1 LEEHLAMSITTS
13 FHDPL
18 LGHGRLLR
26 ESARRTARRAGLVFV
41 LALGLLG
48 IGELYLV
55 SQQPGRVIR
64 RELLAAAGEFGSPLV
79 PNPTDSMRQAMRR
92 HFGETDVDVDAS
104 RIWPNVAVTIRG
116 LDREACEAAAL
127 KVRRIE
133 GPIVVNL
140 DSPRAPADCR
150 ESNDMTWWIMP

>member
-1 LEEHLAMSITTS
+1 MSITTS
-13 FHDPL
+13 FPDPL
-18 LGHGRLLR
+18 LGSGRSLQD
-26 ESARRTARRAGLVFV
+26 TARRMARKAGLVFV
-41 LALGLLG
+41 LALALIG

-79 PNPTDSMRQAMRR
+79 PTATDSVRDAMRQ
-92 HFGETDVDVDAS
+92 HFSEADVEVDAS
-104 RIWPNVAVTIRG
+104 RVWPNVAVTIRG

-127 KVRRIE
+127 DARRIE

-140 DSPRAPADCR
+140 ATPRSPADCR
-150 ESNDMTWWIMP
+150 DRNDMTWWIMP

>member
-1 LEEHLAMSITTS
+1 MSITTL
-13 FHDPL
+13 FPDPL
-18 LGHGRLLR
+18 LGPGRLLPR
-26 ESARRTARRAGLVFV
+26 LARRTLRKAALGGV
-41 LALGLLG
+41 LALALVG
-48 IGELYLV
+48 IGELYLA
-55 SQQPGRVIR
+55 SQQPDRVIR

-79 PNPTDSMRQAMRR
+79 PNPTDSVRQAMRR

-140 DSPRAPADCR
+140 DSPCAPADCR

>member
-1 LEEHLAMSITTS
+1 
-13 FHDPL
+13 
-18 LGHGRLLR
+18 
-26 ESARRTARRAGLVFV
+26 
-41 LALGLLG
+41 
-48 IGELYLV
+48 
-55 SQQPGRVIR
+55 
-64 RELLAAAGEFGSPLV
+64 
-79 PNPTDSMRQAMRR
+79 MRQAMRR